1 MGLREDVAELLA
13 KLDGPRGEDALCTLT
28 SMSEA
33 LPLVADAYYR
43 EPDAERRQS
52 LIHCLWQYRD
62 YAALPTLRAALRD
75 PDDRVWKK
83 ALDGFVALGGAAAQ
97 RTLQEERA
105 ALSEVI
111 KAREKREWIDEAIEQ
126 IRESTD
132 PG

>member
-1 MGLREDVAELLA
+1 MGLREDIAELFA
-13 KLDGPRGEDALCTLT
+13 KLDGPRGEDALCVLT

-43 EPDAERRQS
+43 EPDAERRQ
-52 LIHCLWQYRD
+52 LVIHCLWQYRD
-62 YAALPTLRAALRD
+62 QAALPTLRAALRD
-75 PDDRVWKK
+75 TDDRVWKE
-83 ALDGFVALGGAAAQ
+83 ALDGLVTLGGAAAQ

-105 ALSEVI
+105 ALSEGI

>member
-13 KLDGPRGEDALCTLT
+13 ELDGPRGEDALCALT

-43 EPDAERRQS
+43 EPDAERRES
-52 LIHCLWQYRD
+52 VIHCLWQYRD
-62 YAALPTLRAALRD
+62 HAALPTLRAALRD
-75 PDDRVWKK
+75 PDDRVWKE
-83 ALDGFVALGGAAAQ
+83 ALDGLVTLGGTAAQ

-105 ALSEVI
+105 ALPEGI
-111 KAREKREWIDEAIEQ
+111 NARERQEWIDEAIEQ